1 MADTDTELT
10 TMTSP
15 ATTGGDSIST
25 DSTDAAGGS
34 TQINDYGAS
43 EGRLSTIVGADCAND
58 DSKLVKMYIVGDDI
72 DGLVDDL
79 INIQVQEKTMLQAVL
94 SQMQS
99 GYTNFSVTS
108 ISDSRE
114 EKMQLMPLAGDNFIA
129 TFSGRRPHVMGISG
143 YLIFDHDSTKVSWF
157 HAFINAYDSL
167 IRASRM
173 AKHRCKLKLVFP
185 DSHTII
191 GYMTGCNANQQSDSD
206 SVIQF
211 SASILV
217 IDKTFAHPIGEDY
230 WKAKA
235 QTTTT
240 KKEEAKDAETTN
252 KEVASDPEAPP
263 DVANAEEYTAGVMST
278 EEYDRYNTLYDQVQ
292 NGDELSEEEYAEYQA
307 LDNKQN
313 NQGPAYKALQLAQ
326 TTDLAAKETAGTIT
340 QDEKDQL
347 RDIQERQYWQL
358 SQLGVLNKDQQ
369 ATYDALNKT
378 VGPEVLLRNLE
389 EKASTNT
396 PLSEWEAIKLRDLRA
411 AAATGN
417 TAAAY
422 NSSATGFYDS
432 YNPVAIP
439 TTPAAQATI
448 LAGALADNASYK
460 LPTVK
465 PDKALSTEKVQNK
478 VASPATPTNINSN
491 GILTTMGD
499 QTKTDC
505 IRMFRNTHPDRRYE
519 IQGKID
525 QLNTLLTTPPPGVDR
540 QTNNQVASYAANDLA
555 FLQSMKS
562 QYDIVYGWVDGTD
575 TTKAYNSSNFIRN
588 NLDKLN
594 GITIPTLDDLYPK
607 YKMSALGAPATVDR
621 SPTFD
626 SALITRHN
634 AFMGEMSTVSTTID
648 AAATLSVAQL
658 GAAYATDISIRRTI
672 ESIVSSANHFKTL
685 RATARIDSAILP
697 SVTAYDNELVAL
709 QQLVA
714 QYPVYKSYCCGAST
728 STTAGSQVTVPTA
741 LAETRS
747 FEETLWD
754 YQNELMA
761 TIDSISVATLNTWG
775 SLSAADIP
783 ANKDTGVARIAV
795 DKVAN
800 TAQFLV
806 NTRATIGTN
815 HSLIYGDTAHYINAI
830 SKAQNVTTYYH
841 QATQYLSQESEYLAS
856 RDGKDSQSISK
867 GQS

>member
-10 TMTSP
+10 TMTTAS
-15 ATTGGDSIST
+15 TGGDSVST

-34 TQINDYGAS
+34 TQINTYGADQ
-43 EGRLSTIVGADCAND
+43 GRLSNIVGADCDND

-72 DGLVDDL
+72 EGLVDDL
-79 INIQVQEKTMLQAVL
+79 INIQAQEKTMLQAVL
-94 SQMQS
+94 TQMQS
-99 GYTNFSVTS
+99 GYVNFSVTS

-114 EKMQLMPLAGDNFIA
+114 EKMQLMPLAGDNFIT

-143 YLIFDHDSTKVSWF
+143 YLLFDHDSTKVSWF

-191 GYMTGCNANQQSDSD
+191 GYMTGCNANQQSESD
-206 SVIQF
+206 TVIQF

-217 IDKTFAHPIGEDY
+217 VDKTFAHPIGEDY

-235 QTTTT
+235 QTAVT
-240 KKEEAKDAETTN
+240 KKEEAKDAGTTA
-252 KEVASDPEAPP
+252 KEVTADPEAPP
-263 DVANAEEYTAGVMST
+263 DTTNAEEYTAGVMST

-326 TTDLAAKETAGTIT
+326 TTDLAAKEVAGTIT

-358 SQLGVLNKDQQ
+358 SQLGVLNKEQQ

-378 VGPEVLLRNLE
+378 VGPDVLLRNLE
-389 EKASTNT
+389 EKASTST
-396 PLSEWEAIKLRDLRA
+396 PLSEWESIKLRDLRA

-417 TAAAY
+417 TAQAY
-422 NSSATGFYDS
+422 NSSVTGFYDS
-432 YNPVAIP
+432 YNPVGIP
-439 TTPAAQATI
+439 STPAAQATI

-478 VASPATPTNINSN
+478 VSTPATPTNINSN
-491 GILTTMGD
+491 AILTTQSD
-499 QTKTDC
+499 QTKTNC
-505 IRMFRNTHPDRRYE
+505 ILMFRNEHPDRRYE

-525 QLNTLLTTPPPGVDR
+525 QFNTLLTTPPPGVDR

-555 FLQSMKS
+555 FLQAIKG
-562 QYDIVYGWVDGTD
+562 QYDIVYGWVEGSNSTR
-575 TTKAYNSSNFIRN
+575 AYNSSNFIRN

-594 GITIPTLDDLYPK
+594 GITVPTLDDLYPR
-607 YKMSALGAPATVDR
+607 YKMSASGAPATVDR
-621 SPTFD
+621 SPNFD
-626 SALITRHN
+626 STLISRHN
-634 AFMGEMSTVSTTID
+634 AFMGELTTYSATID
-648 AAATLSVAQL
+648 NAATLNISQL

-672 ESIVSSANHFKTL
+672 DSIVSSANHFKTL
-685 RATARIDSAILP
+685 RSTARIDSAMFAT
-697 SVTAYDNELVAL
+697 VTAYDNESVAL

-714 QYPVYKSYCCGAST
+714 QYPTYKSYCCAT
-728 STTAGSQVTVPTA
+728 SPSVSAGTQPTVPTSIP
-741 LAETRS
+741 ETRS
-747 FEETLWD
+747 FTETLWD
-754 YQNELMA
+754 YQNNLMA
-761 TIDSISVATLNTWG
+761 TIDSIGSANLNSW
-775 SLSAADIP
+775 SALTHADIP
-783 ANKDTGVARIAV
+783 ALKNTGVAQIAV
-795 DKVAN
+795 DKVASVAAELIN
-800 TAQFLV
+800 IRSA
-806 NTRATIGTN
+806 IGANST
-815 HSLIYGDTAHYINAI
+815 LIYGDTAHYINAI
-830 SKAQNVTTYYH
+830 AKAQNVTNYYH
-841 QATQYLSQESEYLAS
+841 QASQYLA
-856 RDGKDSQSISK
+856 
-867 GQS
+867 